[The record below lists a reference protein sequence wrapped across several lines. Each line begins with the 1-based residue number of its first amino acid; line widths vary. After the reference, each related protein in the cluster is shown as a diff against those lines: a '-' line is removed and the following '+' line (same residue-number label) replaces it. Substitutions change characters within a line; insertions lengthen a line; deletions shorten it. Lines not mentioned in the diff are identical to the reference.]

1 MGLCLPL
8 CKRRRLDQT
17 RQFQTFYWNNAQGQS
32 AREDATQRKRTPC
45 WLSPPPPPQPWL
57 KLGHISMSA
66 PVPELGHSSR
76 HWYKSSLQH
85 GPPSLQ
91 YAQLILENYGSAE
104 GRVSLEEGVLVLG
117 WEGWEH
123 LNRGRGAGKASRCG
137 EEYEQCLGRE

>member
-1 MGLCLPL
+1 
-8 CKRRRLDQT
+8 
-17 RQFQTFYWNNAQGQS
+17 
-32 AREDATQRKRTPC
+32 
-45 WLSPPPPPQPWL
+45 
-57 KLGHISMSA
+57 MSA